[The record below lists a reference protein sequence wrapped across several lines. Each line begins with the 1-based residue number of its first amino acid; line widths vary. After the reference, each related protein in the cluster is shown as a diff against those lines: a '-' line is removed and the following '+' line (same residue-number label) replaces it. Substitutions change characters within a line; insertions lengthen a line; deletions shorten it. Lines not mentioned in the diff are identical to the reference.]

1 MATRVLL
8 IAVGLVAVLLVF
20 SASGVVRAEP
30 TRLVGTVVG
39 VVDGDTL
46 RVRLEDGAVEVV
58 RLRGIDAPESRHPT
72 RPAGC
77 YGPEAAARLA
87 RLVAPGS
94 AVELGVDWPER
105 DRFGR
110 LVAYVWR
117 EDAMLMLNEQLLAEG
132 YAVVLPSF
140 EDPSFVDSFNHAQ
153 ETARSHGLGLWGAC
167 PNGLPDPTD
176 EAPILD
182 P

>member
-1 MATRVLL
+1 MAIRRLLLVL
-8 IAVGLVAVLLVF
+8 GLVAALVGTT
-20 SASGVVRAEP
+20 SGVVRAEP
-30 TRLVGTVVG
+30 TRLIGTVVG

-46 RVRLEDGAVEVV
+46 RVRLEDGTVEVV

-77 YGPEAAARLA
+77 YGTEATARLGRLAAA
-87 RLVAPGS
+87 GS
-94 AVELGVDWPER
+94 SVELGVDAPER

-117 EDAMLMLNEQLLAEG
+117 ENAMLMLNEQILAEG
-132 YAVVLPSF
+132 FAVVLPSF
-140 EDPSFVDSFNHAQ
+140 ADPSFVDAFSYA
-153 ETARSHGLGLWGAC
+153 EGTAKSHGLGLWGAC

-176 EAPILD
+176 DAPILD